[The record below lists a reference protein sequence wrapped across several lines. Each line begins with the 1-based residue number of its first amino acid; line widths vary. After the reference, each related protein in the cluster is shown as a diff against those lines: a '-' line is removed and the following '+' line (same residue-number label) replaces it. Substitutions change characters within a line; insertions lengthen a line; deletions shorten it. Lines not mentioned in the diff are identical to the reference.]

1 MHHSQDP
8 GESEFSTGRSNG
20 RRDTTVP
27 YRPARDAM
35 PGNPGPTVTPLS
47 VEGGHTYR
55 GTIASDT
62 TAEAVESQARLL
74 PPPTALLPTKG
85 VRREQ

>member
-1 MHHSQDP
+1 MRHSQDP

-20 RRDTTVP
+20 RRNTTDP
-27 YRPARDAM
+27 YRPARGSM

-62 TAEAVESQARLL
+62 TTEAVESQARLL
-74 PPPTALLPTKG
+74 PPPTAPLPTKR
-85 VRREQ
+85 VRRVQ

>member
-1 MHHSQDP
+1 MRNPRDP
-8 GESEFSTGRSNG
+8 GESEFSTGRANG
-20 RRDTTVP
+20 RRTTTDP

-62 TAEAVESQARLL
+62 TAEAQARLL
-74 PPPTALLPTKG
+74 PPPTAPLPRKR
-85 VRREQ
+85 VRRA

>member
-1 MHHSQDP
+1 MRNQKDP

-20 RRDTTVP
+20 RRDTTGP
-27 YRPARDAM
+27 FRPARDSM

-62 TAEAVESQARLL
+62 TVEAVEAQARLL
-74 PPPTALLPTKG
+74 PPPTAPLQAKRL
-85 VRREQ
+85 RRAQ